1 MENRIERALSLLKKK
16 PYLATMGA
24 RTVAA
29 RYGYTTEEITSARKL
44 FHRNRE
50 VKTGPKILLF
60 DIETSP
66 MKAYVWRRWKENIS
80 LDQTISEWFM
90 ICWSA
95 KWVGNKEIYSDR
107 LTRDEILE
115 ENDKRITESLWKLLD
130 EADIVVGHN
139 CLEKHTKILKTD
151 LTWVEAG
158 ALKVGDK
165 LVGFEEEHSPN
176 KPRQIREA
184 IVTENTIISR
194 KSLKV
199 TLSDGT
205 SIIATPEHKWLK
217 LSEKGRDYQ
226 WCETQY
232 LKVGQRVERFLNP
245 WVQDTSYE
253 AGWLSG
259 FIAGEGTL
267 KGSNYRGASGSV
279 SSIDFCQRPTK
290 VLDQALE
297 YCNKLNIDIAP
308 PQFKKGGLGKGDT
321 LYTYTL
327 GGKFKTLEHLGK
339 LRINRLIDKID
350 WNKFGSLKSQNS
362 ETLSV
367 VSIEDAGEQEI
378 CILGT
383 STNTY
388 IAEGFAMH
396 NCKKFDVP
404 KMNSRFIIHGLPP
417 CSPYKQ
423 VDTKEISAKVFGF
436 SSNKLDAL
444 ATYFGF
450 PNKDETDFDLWKRCL
465 EGDENALIY
474 MEKYNKKDVQI
485 LEKVYIKLR
494 PWATRHPNAGLYI
507 SSDKPVCP
515 VCGSTHIEETPDNVY
530 THASRFKV
538 YRCTDCGALARSRHN
553 NFINKKSLVLS
564 I

>member
-50 VKTGPKILLF
+50 AKTGPEILLF

-115 ENDKRITESLWKLLD
+115 ENDKRITGSLWKLLD
-130 EADIVVGHN
+130 EADIVVAHN
-139 CLEKHTKILKTD
+139 
-151 LTWVEAG
+151 
-158 ALKVGDK
+158 
-165 LVGFEEEHSPN
+165 
-176 KPRQIREA
+176 
-184 IVTENTIISR
+184 
-194 KSLKV
+194 
-199 TLSDGT
+199 
-205 SIIATPEHKWLK
+205 
-217 LSEKGRDYQ
+217 
-226 WCETQY
+226 
-232 LKVGQRVERFLNP
+232 
-245 WVQDTSYE
+245 
-253 AGWLSG
+253 
-259 FIAGEGTL
+259 
-267 KGSNYRGASGSV
+267 
-279 SSIDFCQRPTK
+279 
-290 VLDQALE
+290 
-297 YCNKLNIDIAP
+297 
-308 PQFKKGGLGKGDT
+308 GK
-321 LYTYTL
+321 
-327 GGKFKTLEHLGK
+327 
-339 LRINRLIDKID
+339 R
-350 WNKFGSLKSQNS
+350 
-362 ETLSV
+362 
-367 VSIEDAGEQEI
+367 
-378 CILGT
+378 
-383 STNTY
+383 
-388 IAEGFAMH
+388 
-396 NCKKFDVP
+396 FDVP

-423 VDTKEISAKVFGF
+423 VDTKEISAKIFGF